1 MKKVKVLAAVA
12 LLGIAT
18 GAQAASYTVLAT
30 SKISNWTAAN
40 GVSGG
45 TGFNTVLG
53 GNPDFMLSGTVD
65 TVGMSFAIS
74 SMTLNQVGSTV
85 GFIPTVPSVNLTI
98 SGMSWSYGTNAND
111 AATAPTSDFALN
123 QTAGSAV
130 CSASDAACN
139 GTQNSINGGGNE
151 SVLSWDGRSATDAW
165 LNNMFIPQIEGVVG
179 GATFAGVVPNIAG
192 PGTVRL
198 FYNLAGFSTVPQSA
212 FFNSSVKGL
221 LTLDLAPVP
230 VPAAAWL
237 FGSALGLFGA
247 MRRRASVA

>member
-1 MKKVKVLAAVA
+1 
-12 LLGIAT
+12 
-18 GAQAASYTVLAT
+18 
-30 SKISNWTAAN
+30 
-40 GVSGG
+40 
-45 TGFNTVLG
+45 
-53 GNPDFMLSGTVD
+53 
-65 TVGMSFAIS
+65 
-74 SMTLNQVGSTV
+74 
-85 GFIPTVPSVNLTI
+85 
-98 SGMSWSYGTNAND
+98 
-111 AATAPTSDFALN
+111 
-123 QTAGSAV
+123 
-130 CSASDAACN
+130 
-139 GTQNSINGGGNE
+139 
-151 SVLSWDGRSATDAW
+151 
-165 LNNMFIPQIEGVVG
+165 MFIPQIEGVVG